1 MEQRRPAVKANRGNH
16 APTRAERARRTRE
29 AVIDAARRLFLQD
42 GFAATTIAAIA
53 ADAGVSVETIYKT
66 FGGKPGMVRAICR
79 QALAGAGPVPAETR
93 SDDLQRIET
102 DPRTIIRGWGGLT
115 TEVAPR
121 IAPVLL
127 LLRAAAVNDPE
138 MAELQNEISD
148 QRLARMT
155 HNAEGI
161 AEHLR
166 PGLSIAETGIILW
179 TYSSPE
185 LYELLVLK
193 QGWNL
198 QRYGTFIA
206 DAIIAA
212 VLPSP

>member
-1 MEQRRPAVKANRGNH
+1 MPSAPATPAQ
-16 APTRAERARRTRE
+16 
-29 AVIDAARRLFLQD
+29 AVVDAARRLFLQD
-42 GFAATTIAAIA
+42 GFAGTTIAAIA
-53 ADAGVSVETIYKT
+53 TDAGVSVETIYKT
-66 FGGKPGMVRAICR
+66 FGGKPGLVRSICQ
-79 QALAGAGPVPAETR
+79 QALAGTGPVPAETR
-93 SDDLQRIET
+93 SDALQRIET
-102 DPRTIIRGWGGLT
+102 DPRTIIRGWGILT
-115 TEVAPR
+115 AEVAPR

-138 MAELQNEISD
+138 MDELQSEISD

-161 AEHLR
+161 AAHLR
-166 PGLSIAETGIILW
+166 PGLGTAEAGVILW

-206 DAIIAA
+206 DAIISALLA
-212 VLPSP
+212 KP